1 MAARLSARCG
11 SIKIGVGYEIDGQF
25 VDVLPVG
32 AAAVARAQPVYEEMP
47 GWSESTVGVTEF
59 DRLPVNA
66 QRYLKRMAEVCE
78 VPIDMVSTGPDRNE
92 TILLRH
98 PFKS

>member
-1 MAARLSARCG
+1 
-11 SIKIGVGYEIDGQF
+11 
-25 VDVLPVG
+25 
-32 AAAVARAQPVYEEMP
+32 MP

-98 PFKS
+98 PFKI